1 MSSLLSSDLAPILSD
16 PMDDALNA
24 LKTVPAFLQ
33 DASYLPR
40 ISKHSGRVLEEAL
53 APSTLFDEGVQL
65 RGSIVEATYAAEDPP
80 ILRRLGD
87 GSVPVL
93 IEPQTLRFTGEA
105 FLETGTF
112 SALPYTPTE
121 RITAEGVAQVNAH
134 DIAKKV
140 LAFEQ
145 EKGCAAYISP
155 AWPLHDRGREQ
166 WITAN
171 QKLLQAT
178 CDANGSGDV
187 EQRPLLAQVAPG
199 RAATEDPDALIAT
212 LMDLPIDGV
221 YVQPLVLNAMT
232 DSVEKLLR
240 YVKLLEAL
248 EEAGLPVVASRVG
261 AFGAVLAALGISA
274 FDSGLGLAEA
284 SNLASLNRK
293 KTKNERSKKG
303 PKGSRRIYL
312 SPLRTTLPARQAEL
326 ILNHPGLAGRFACD
340 LGCCRFQRLDE
351 LPERARQHFLWTRN
365 EEVRA
370 IRSLE
375 TRSMKLD
382 LIHEELRTARETG
395 RLVRRTLMSNLRELP
410 SFDHT
415 DRWIRVLGREA
426 EARAAA

>member
-1 MSSLLSSDLAPILSD
+1 
-16 PMDDALNA
+16 MDDALNA

-53 APSTLFDEGVQL
+53 APSTLFDEGIQL

-93 IEPQTLRFTGEA
+93 VEPQTLRFTGEA
-105 FLETGTF
+105 FLATGSF
-112 SALPYTPTE
+112 AALPYTPAE
-121 RITAEGVAQVNAH
+121 QITAGGACQLDADEFARQV
-134 DIAKKV
+134 
-140 LAFEQ
+140 LEFEQ

-155 AWPLHDRGREQ
+155 AWPLHDQDRQQ
-166 WITAN
+166 WLAAN
-171 QKLLQAT
+171 QTLWQAT
-178 CDANGSGDV
+178 CAANGSGDI
-187 EQRPLLAQVAPG
+187 ESRPLLAQVAPG
-199 RAATEDPDALIAT
+199 RAATEDPDSLIGA
-212 LMDLPIDGV
+212 LMDLPVDGV
-221 YVQPLVLNAMT
+221 YVQPLVLNAMK

-240 YVKLLEAL
+240 YVKLLEDL
-248 EEAGLPVVASRVG
+248 EESGLPVVASRVG
-261 AFGAVLAALGISA
+261 AFGVVLAALGISA

-293 KTKNERSKKG
+293 KTLNERAKKG

-312 SPLRTTLPARQAEL
+312 NPLRMTLPARQAEM
-326 ILNHPGLAGRFACD
+326 ILNHPALAGRFACR

-365 EEVRA
+365 DEVRA
-370 IRSLE
+370 IRELE

-395 RLVRRTLMSNLRELP
+395 RLVRRTLMSSLPELP

>member
-1 MSSLLSSDLAPILSD
+1 
-16 PMDDALNA
+16 MDDALSA

-33 DASYLPR
+33 EASYLPR

-53 APSTLFDEGVQL
+53 APSTLFDVGIQL
-65 RGSIVEATYAAEDPP
+65 RGSIAEATYAAENPP

-87 GSVPVL
+87 GSVPLL

-105 FLETGTF
+105 FLETETF

-121 RITAEGVAQVNAH
+121 RITAQSVVGVDAAEL
-134 DIAKKV
+134 ARKV
-140 LAFEQ
+140 LEFEQ

-155 AWPLHDRGREQ
+155 AWPLYDQERELWLEASQ
-166 WITAN
+166 RLWEATCTAN
-171 QKLLQAT
+171 GGGA
-178 CDANGSGDV
+178 V
-187 EQRPLLAQVAPG
+187 ESRPLLAQVAPG
-199 RAATEDPDALIAT
+199 RGATDDPDSVIDA
-212 LMDLPIDGV
+212 LMDLPVDGV
-221 YVQPLVLNAMT
+221 YVQPLVLNAMK

-240 YVKLLEAL
+240 YVKLLEAF

-261 AFGAVLAALGISA
+261 AFGVVLAGLGISA

-293 KTKNERSKKG
+293 KTQSERSKKG
-303 PKGSRRIYL
+303 PKGSRRIYM
-312 SPLRTTLPARQAEL
+312 SPLWTTLPARQAEL

-351 LPERARQHFLWTRN
+351 LPERARQHFLWNRN
-365 EEVRA
+365 DEVQV

-382 LIHEELRTARETG
+382 WIHEELRTARETG
-395 RLVRRTLMSNLRELP
+395 RLVRRTLISNLPELP